1 MADRLYIDK
10 NISEE
15 VIPKI
20 DDSKLLGLDN
30 SNSERIE
37 LFLFAMSLGIKEGRR
52 TPLKVK
58 HGFILET
65 SIKSVDGALSYIF
78 SLLVDELRK
87 INEEDK
93 IDDKDYAFKIAE
105 EYANTGFQIIAK
117 WLSSKIDEE
126 NLRYSLLEDI
136 DEAFENID

>member
-37 LFLFAMSLGIKEGRR
+37 LFLFAMSLGKKEGRR

-78 SLLVDELRK
+78 SLLVDELQK

-93 IDDKDYAFKIAE
+93 IEIGRAHV
-105 EYANTGFQIIAK
+105 
-117 WLSSKIDEE
+117 
-126 NLRYSLLEDI
+126 
-136 DEAFENID
+136 

>member
-1 MADRLYIDK
+1 M
-10 NISEE
+10 
-15 VIPKI
+15 
-20 DDSKLLGLDN
+20 
-30 SNSERIE
+30 
-37 LFLFAMSLGIKEGRR
+37 LFRS
-52 TPLKVK
+52 
-58 HGFILET
+58 
-65 SIKSVDGALSYIF
+65 SYIF
-78 SLLVDELRK
+78 SLLVDELQK